1 MRQKKRQQSVLISGA
16 GIGGPALAY
25 WLDRYGYEVTVVE
38 QAAGPRP
45 GGHAIDVRG
54 PALEVAE
61 RMGVL
66 DRIRGLSTDLRGMS
80 VVDDEGQELFRT
92 TERTVSGGDLDS
104 PDVEILRDDLAAVLA
119 DAGGAGISY
128 VYGDSIDRLEQD
140 ADDVRVVFR
149 SGTKR
154 RFDLVVGADGLHSRT
169 RRLAFG
175 PEEDYLHHLGTSL
188 AVWTAPNFLGL
199 DRWQVVYKMGGDLWG
214 GMVMSVRDNQ
224 EVRVYV
230 GFDWDEPPAESDTG
244 DPHAQKRLIA
254 REFAKARWELPR
266 LLEHMWGAPDFL
278 FDSMAQIR
286 MDSWSRGRV
295 VLLGDAGYCGSPM
308 SGQGTSMALVG
319 AYALAGEV
327 KAADGDHAAAFAA
340 YERELRGYVTANQE
354 LALTNK
360 AVMDARDAMDL
371 GEVEGEEFVADLRA
385 DLDIANSYS
394 LKKY

>member
-1 MRQKKRQQSVLISGA
+1 MRQQKRRQSVLISGA

-25 WLDRYGYEVTVVE
+25 WLDRYGYDVTVGE
-38 QAAGPRP
+38 QATGAHP

-54 PALEVAE
+54 PALEVAG

-80 VVDDEGQELFRT
+80 VVDDEGRELFRT

-104 PDVEILRDDLAAVLA
+104 PDVEILRDDLAAIVA
-119 DAGGAGISY
+119 DAGGAGIEY
-128 VYGDSIDRLEQD
+128 VYGDSIDRLEQG
-140 ADDVRVVFR
+140 ADEVRVVFR
-149 SGTKR
+149 GGTKR
-154 RFDLVVGADGLHSRT
+154 RFDLVVGADGLHSHT

-199 DRWQVVYKMGGDLWG
+199 DRWQVVYKMGANLWG

-230 GFDWDEPPAESDTG
+230 GFDWDEPPAESWAG
-244 DPHAQKRLIA
+244 DPREQKRLIA
-254 REFAKARWELPR
+254 REFAKARWEMPR

-295 VLLGDAGYCGSPM
+295 TLLGDAGYCGSPM

-319 AYALAGEV
+319 AYVLAGEL
-327 KAADGDHAAAFAA
+327 KAACGDHEAAFAA
-340 YERELRGYVTANQE
+340 YERELRAYVTANQE
-354 LALTNK
+354 LALTNR

-371 GEVEGEEFVADLRA
+371 GEAEGERFVADLRTE
-385 DLDIANSYS
+385 LDVANSYA
-394 LKKY
+394 LKEY

>member
-1 MRQKKRQQSVLISGA
+1 MRHTKRQQSVLISGA
-16 GIGGPALAY
+16 GIGGPALAH
-25 WLDRYGYEVTVVE
+25 WLDRYGFDVTVVE

-54 PALEVAE
+54 PAPEVAE

-80 VVDDEGQELFRT
+80 VVDGEGRELFRT

-104 PDVEILRDDLAAVLA
+104 PDVEILRDDLAAIVA
-119 DAGGAGISY
+119 EAGGAGISY
-128 VYGDSIDRLEQD
+128 VYGDSVDRLEQD
-140 ADDVRVVFR
+140 TDGVRVVFR
-149 SGTKR
+149 GGTKR

-175 PEEDYLHHLGTSL
+175 PEEDCLHHLGTSL

-199 DRWQVVYKMGGDLWG
+199 DRWQVVYKMGADLWG

-224 EVRVYV
+224 ELRVYV
-230 GFDWDEPPAESDTG
+230 GFDWDEPPAESLTD
-244 DPHAQKRLIA
+244 DPRAHKQLIA
-254 REFAKARWELPR
+254 REFAHARWEMPR

-286 MDSWSRGRV
+286 LDSWSRGRV
-295 VLLGDAGYCGSPM
+295 TLLGDAGYCGSPM

-319 AYALAGEV
+319 AYVLAGEL
-327 KAADGDHAAAFAA
+327 KAADGDHEAAFAA
-340 YERELRGYVTANQE
+340 YERELRAYVTANQE
-354 LALTNK
+354 LALTNR
-360 AVMDARDAMDL
+360 AAMDARDAMDL
-371 GEVEGEEFVADLRA
+371 GEAEGEKFVADLRTE
-385 DLDIANSYS
+385 LDAANSYT
-394 LKKY
+394 LKEY

>member
-1 MRQKKRQQSVLISGA
+1 MRDTKRRQSVLISGA

-25 WLDRYGYEVTVVE
+25 WLDRYGYDVTVVE
-38 QAAGPRP
+38 QATGPRP
-45 GGHAIDVRG
+45 GGQAVDVRG

-80 VVDDEGQELFRT
+80 VVDDEGRELFRT

-104 PDVEILRDDLAAVLA
+104 PDVEILRDDLAAIVA
-119 DAGGAGISY
+119 DAGGTGIEY
-128 VYGDSIDRLEQD
+128 VFGDSIDRLEQD
-140 ADDVRVVFR
+140 ADEVRVVFR
-149 SGTKR
+149 GGTKR

-175 PEEDYLHHLGTSL
+175 PEEDHLHHLGTSL
-188 AVWTAPNFLGL
+188 AVWTAPNYLGL
-199 DRWQVVYKMGGDLWG
+199 DRWQVVYRMGGTLWG

-224 EVRVYV
+224 EVRVYA
-230 GFDWDEPPAESDTG
+230 GFDWDEPPAETHAD
-244 DPHAQKRLIA
+244 DPREQKRLVA
-254 REFAKARWELPR
+254 REFAKARWEMPR
-266 LLEHMWGAPDFL
+266 LLEHMWDAPDFL

-295 VLLGDAGYCGSPM
+295 TLLGDAGYCGSPM

-319 AYALAGEV
+319 AYVLAGEL
-327 KAADGDHAAAFAA
+327 KAADGDHEAAFAA

-354 LALTNK
+354 LALINK
-360 AVMDARDAMDL
+360 AAMEARDAMDL
-371 GEVEGEEFVADLRA
+371 GEVEGEEFAADLRA
-385 DLDIANSYS
+385 DLDVTNSYA
-394 LKKY
+394 LKDY